1 MSVETFLNELASAA
15 PAPGGGSAAALAGAT
30 GAALV
35 AMVAR
40 LTIGRKNY
48 ENVSAEFE
56 NILPRADALRA
67 ELLQFIQEDAN
78 AYQRVMNAYQ
88 LPKNTDAEKSAR
100 TTAIQDALKNASLVP
115 LRVAKACAQVFEMSE
130 AAAARGN
137 KNAASDAGAG
147 ALMSEAGL
155 RAALL
160 NVDINLGLIQ
170 DEAFVSNLRAETEP
184 LKRATSKRQ
193 SILDT
198 VQTRL

>member
-1 MSVETFLNELASAA
+1 MSVETFLDELASAA

-184 LKRATSKRQ
+184 LKRAASKRQ